1 MQGEPVNIDEEL
13 TELWESVY
21 SAIVGIV
28 DREYARGNSIEF
40 SDSYLV
46 KSVMVT
52 SDGYV
57 KLADCTGESDFA
69 EQFTDEYLYEAYRRL
84 TDSE

>member
-1 MQGEPVNIDEEL
+1 MQGELVNIDEEL

-21 SAIVGIV
+21 SAILGIV
-28 DREYARGNSIEF
+28 DREYWRGNIIEF
-40 SDSYLV
+40 SDSLLV

-52 SDGYV
+52 PDGYV
-57 KLADCTGESDFA
+57 RLTDSDGESDFA

-84 TDSE
+84 TGSN